1 MKILNFGSC
10 NIDYV
15 YTVDHIVKPGETEAA
30 DRLEVF
36 PGGKGLNQSIA
47 IARAGGDVC
56 HAGCIGSDGE
66 MLLNVLRDSGV
77 DTAHLKTLDVKG
89 GHAIIQVNA
98 KGENSIFLYAGS
110 NSMITVD
117 FVDSVLESFDSD
129 SIILLQNEI
138 NNIGYIIDEAY
149 KKGMTVVLNP
159 SPYNEKLSG
168 IDLNKIS
175 YIILNEVEAAEISG
189 AADPEGTLM
198 YFRNNFPELKVIL
211 TLGSRGSMY
220 ADGESEHFQ
229 PIFEAEAVDTT
240 AAGDTFTGYFIA
252 EIARGEDYGGAMR
265 TASCAAAIAV
275 SRNGA
280 APSIPTMDEVRL
292 ALTRMK
298 EKKSGKEELLYQKI
312 DSYISN
318 NLAAATLKNLSEY
331 LGYSDVYTGGIV
343 KRLFGEAFTKVLQ
356 CRRCEAA
363 AELLTSTDKPLS
375 EVIKAVG
382 YENENFFR
390 TVFKEK
396 YGKNLLEYRKSTR
409 GKIMNNE

>member
-15 YTVDHIVKPGETEAA
+15 YTVNHIVKPGETEAA
-30 DRLEVF
+30 DRLETF

-47 IARAGGDVC
+47 IARAGGGVC

-66 MLLNVLRDSGV
+66 MLLNVLKDSGV
-77 DTAHLKTLDVKG
+77 DTAYLKTLDIKG

-110 NSMITVD
+110 NNMITEEL
-117 FVDSVLESFDSD
+117 VDSVLENFDSD
-129 SIILLQNEI
+129 SIVLLQNEI

-149 KKGMTVVLNP
+149 KKGMAVVLNP

-168 IDLNKIS
+168 IDLNKVS

-189 AADPEGTLM
+189 AADPEGTLL
-198 YFRNNFPELKVIL
+198 YFENNFPGLRVIL
-211 TLGSRGSMY
+211 TLGSRGSIY
-220 ADGESEHFQ
+220 ADRETRYFQ
-229 PIFEAEAVDTT
+229 PIFETDVVDTT

-252 EIARGEDYGGAMR
+252 EIARGEGYGAAMK

-292 ALTRMK
+292 AMTRMK
-298 EKKSGKEELLYQKI
+298 EKKNGREELLYQKI
-312 DSYISN
+312 DLYISQ
-318 NLAAATLKNLSEY
+318 NLTSATLKDLAAC
-331 LGYSDVYTGGIV
+331 LGYSEVYAGSMV

-356 CRRCEAA
+356 SRRCEVA
-363 AELLTSTDKPLS
+363 AELLTSTDMPLS

-390 TVFKEK
+390 TIFKEK
-396 YGKNLLEYRKSTR
+396 YGKNLLEYRKSMGGT
-409 GKIMNNE
+409 KNNE

>member
-30 DRLEVF
+30 DRLEIF

-47 IARAGGDVC
+47 IARAGGGVC

-66 MLLNVLRDSGV
+66 MLLNVLKDSGV
-77 DTAHLKTLDVKG
+77 DTAYLKTLDVKG

-110 NSMITVD
+110 NNMITEEL
-117 FVDSVLESFDSD
+117 VDSVLENFDSD
-129 SIILLQNEI
+129 SIVLLQNEI

-149 KKGMTVVLNP
+149 KKGMAVVLNP

-189 AADPEGTLM
+189 AADPEGTLL
-198 YFRNNFPELKVIL
+198 YFENNFPGLRVIL
-211 TLGSRGSMY
+211 TLGSRGSIY
-220 ADGESEHFQ
+220 ADRETRYFQ
-229 PIFEAEAVDTT
+229 PIFETDVVDTT

-252 EIARGEDYGGAMR
+252 EIARGEGYGAAMK

-298 EKKSGKEELLYQKI
+298 EKKNGREELLYQKI
-312 DSYISN
+312 DLYISQ
-318 NLAAATLKNLSEY
+318 NLTSATLKDLGAC
-331 LGYSDVYTGGIV
+331 LGYSEVYAGSMV

-356 CRRCEAA
+356 SRRCEAA
-363 AELLTSTDKPLS
+363 AELLTSTDMPLS

-390 TVFKEK
+390 TIFKEK
-396 YGKNLLEYRKSTR
+396 YGKNLLEYRKSMGGT
-409 GKIMNNE
+409 KNN